1 MKKNFYYEKGK
12 GGFIDSSKEFQLHQ
26 ENVLKKTQ
34 NVNMK
39 NYDDHYS
46 GIVGPILLIL
56 LIATIILAIVDTY
69 IIDIV
74 PNQ

>member
-12 GGFIDSSKEFQLHQ
+12 GGYVDSSKEFMKHQ
-26 ENVLKKTQ
+26 D
-34 NVNMK
+34 MK
-39 NYDDHYS
+39 NYENHYG

-56 LIATIILAIVDTY
+56 LIATIILTIVDTY